1 MDKQIWNTFE
11 KQTYTNTET
20 WYMTEFYFIS
30 LGKDG
35 ILNKLHREWKLWH
48 YLNYQNHYHH
58 HDYSILNV

>member
-1 MDKQIWNTFE
+1 MDKQISNTFE

-48 YLNYQNHYHH
+48 
-58 HDYSILNV
+58 